1 MKSFSSSTR
10 EIPPAGKIPR
20 HIAVI
25 MDGNGRWAKKR
36 YLPRVAGHKQGVETV
51 RRVTRACGERGV
63 EYLTLFAF
71 SSENWR
77 RPAQEVSTL
86 KQLFIAALEQEA
98 ERLHRNKVRLKI
110 IGDIA
115 PFGARVVELA
125 RRAQDLTSA
134 NSGLTLTIAANY
146 GGRWDLMQALAKLV
160 RSGPMPEGGFTEEQV
175 ASQLALNYAP
185 EPDLFIRTGG
195 EQRISN
201 FLLWQLAYTELYFTP
216 TLWPDFDAAQLDA
229 AIAWYRERE
238 RRFGRTRVLTAAV
251 LLAVLLSALFLL
263 PGNGWVAFCALLL
276 GIAAW
281 EWGALAGLAAAG
293 RSIYTAFVI
302 GLFVL
307 PEVLE
312 VSRAD
317 GLYAPIWIYC
327 AAALFWIILV
337 PLWMWRRPRMD
348 GRALLL
354 TAGAIAF

>member
-10 EIPPAGKIPR
+10 EIPPESEIPR
-20 HIAVI
+20 HIAII

-51 RRVTRACGERGV
+51 RRVTRVCSERGV

-77 RPAQEVSTL
+77 RPAEEVSTL
-86 KQLFIAALEQEA
+86 KQLFMAALEQEA

-115 PFGARVVELA
+115 PFGERVVELV
-125 RRAQDLTSA
+125 RRAEELTCA
-134 NSGLTLTIAANY
+134 NSALTLTIAANY

-160 RSGPMPEGGFTEEQV
+160 RSGPMPEDGFAEEQL
-175 ASQLALNYAP
+175 ASHLSLNYAP

-216 TLWPDFDAAQLDA
+216 TLWPDFDAGQLDA

-238 RRFGRTRVLTAAV
+238 RRFGRTSEQLD
-251 LLAVLLSALFLL
+251 
-263 PGNGWVAFCALLL
+263 
-276 GIAAW
+276 
-281 EWGALAGLAAAG
+281 
-293 RSIYTAFVI
+293 
-302 GLFVL
+302 
-307 PEVLE
+307 
-312 VSRAD
+312 RAKRE
-317 GLYAPIWIYC
+317 L
-327 AAALFWIILV
+327 
-337 PLWMWRRPRMD
+337 D
-348 GRALLL
+348 GRRRSA
-354 TAGAIAF
+354 